1 MEIEKEIDKINKLYE
16 KTLEKITKSFLL
28 KHEELVMKEN
38 NIKDKL
44 QIEVTKFKE
53 YLENYLLKSN
63 NEIKLSEKIDRR
75 LKKMQSE
82 ENNIL
87 KNIAY
92 VSKLNK
98 SQKEMKNLLSAEI
111 KRLKFQYQENE
122 CNIKYEE

>member
-1 MEIEKEIDKINKLYE
+1 MYE
-16 KTLEKITKSFLL
+16 KTLEEITKSFLL

-111 KRLKFQYQENE
+111 KSLKFQYQENE

>member
-16 KTLEKITKSFLL
+16 KTLEEITKSFLL

-111 KRLKFQYQENE
+111 KSLKFQYQENE

>member
-1 MEIEKEIDKINKLYE
+1 MEIEKEIDKINKLYK
-16 KTLEKITKSFLL
+16 KTLEEITKSFLL

-111 KRLKFQYQENE
+111 KSLKFQYQENE